1 MMDEELHL
9 EIDNPKVPFDVI
21 DNWCAKCLSSFGFRG
36 SNSYRTYYFRNPK
49 DKLLFQLKWL

>member
-1 MMDEELHL
+1 MDEELHL